1 MARPVVVWFRD
12 DLRVHDNP
20 ALMKAWELVRAN
32 PADLHAV
39 YIANEV
45 GFAPLVGQSSGGC
58 TTACWH
64 CLSSWRSVVCACM
77 CSPATH

>member
-39 YIANEV
+39 YIVNEV
-45 GFAPLVGQSSGGC
+45 GFAPLVGQSSLGF
-58 TTACWH
+58 
-64 CLSSWRSVVCACM
+64 
-77 CSPATH
+77 